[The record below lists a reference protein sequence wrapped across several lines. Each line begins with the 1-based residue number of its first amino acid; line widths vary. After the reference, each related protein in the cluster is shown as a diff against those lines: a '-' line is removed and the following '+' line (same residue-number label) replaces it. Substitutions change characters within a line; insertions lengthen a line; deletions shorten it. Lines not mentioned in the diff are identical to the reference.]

1 MNILSRLFILVM
13 TSLLIVS
20 CGSGGGGTNLGPDN
34 LEVTSVNSY
43 IAGADVTDANN
54 NPAINNGDG
63 TYRFMVAPTYP
74 LTSSGGTVIATGEA
88 FVGSMYAAQGEV
100 ISPVTNFLTKLDASG
115 NPTAEVDSTK
125 AQQLS
130 DMYGGSL
137 SASDL
142 QNDYLASGNAQVAK
156 LSQLLNVIR
165 ADDNLRDKFIS
176 NLSANTG
183 TNSFTTAKS
192 LLETAL
198 DNTPSINAAENYAYK
213 NILDAVDAY
222 TGTASAMESAIV
234 EEKKL
239 ANQTGSLGSL
249 INDLGSDDAS
259 LALAAKILEMG
270 ANTASAST
278 LTSTELTTIGVNA
291 TVSGN
296 DTLTAM
302 FNDAVKNQS
311 SDIAVDTAGELQD
324 LGDFIEEVANIANG
338 TTTLPETGLTTAEMT
353 SLGFTD
359 VSDDI
364 LVAVKAAIRT
374 HYTSNGNSYPTFA
387 EIQAMIDAEN
397 AAVENALQTIIDYTT
412 GDATSPTLT
421 TYSAIGV
428 TGVSSGLLT
437 NVNNYVGSTT
447 EAHKNTAEK
456 VQTIADLISGVDNDL
471 SSLNLTDVSNLGLN
485 NDIVA
490 DSLALFNEVLSSRT
504 VGEIDTGAELSAIS
518 ATIRQLK
525 EIADG
530 TATPDNGITT
540 AALTALG
547 IDTSGINSAA
557 RLTNFLTQVGNEDF
571 ANISSVGSL
580 TAVAGGDLD
589 SASLNA
595 ISIASSNTDDTKA
608 GAGVTVTLNITASEA
623 INTPTVTIAG
633 RNATVTNPSGNNW
646 SASVVIQSG
655 DTNADFVISNITD
668 VSGNPTADQSSTTDS
683 SAVAVDTIIPA
694 ITSVSINSSNDTPTI
709 ANVADTITATIVFA
723 EAIETITGTIA
734 GANATISGSEAN
746 WSAVLLVDA
755 SASLGTAT
763 IAFDY
768 TDDYGNTAQIT
779 STTDSSEVIIDSAIK
794 MTSVTMSNNNAE
806 DLGFVKVGDTVT
818 LTFTTNITTNGTLP
832 TVKILGNNVTPVA
845 SGNQNFTATYTIQD
859 SDAEGTV
866 TFSISNYTGNDGELG
881 FVVNELTTGSDI
893 VFDQTAPVITD
904 NFTTQDEN
912 DNDLNDGGVSMA
924 ATDALSGILDNSYSK
939 TADVNVDNA
948 AITVGVSD
956 GLVNFASG
964 FYPDYETKQTLTFEL
979 QVSDKAGNI
988 GTNTVEL
995 TITDVVEASIIDVVY
1010 VANDTRKGTQT
1021 GQVQNSLY
1029 IFFSKNIDSTSL
1041 EEDTNPADN
1050 YTGTAIGS
1058 FTFATGAGASEYVTA
1073 GDRFAHVL
1081 KVTNTP
1087 TIATTDNLELA
1098 VARDAGGTMKITP
1111 TDIDKPMDASAQ
1123 LVYGTESF
1131 DGYGNT
1137 YTAVVSPHSLRVWHS
1152 KNLGA
1157 SQVATAYNDASSYG
1171 SYFQWGRDADGH
1183 QINADAIPSNG
1194 DLSAGGNTTTRATS
1208 TVAVDNKF
1216 ITNNATPYD
1225 WVRTAPQDGNNVDD
1239 SGAIRSANWSQTNG
1253 TSICPI
1259 GYRAPTDT
1267 ELEAD
1272 ILDDGQTW
1280 PGTDGRATAFN
1291 NFLKLPAPGYRK
1303 RDSGSLDRVS
1313 TYGYYWSSS
1322 VSDDS
1327 SSNARFLYFNSGA
1340 AGTNSSYRVHGWTV
1354 RCIKD

>member
-20 CGSGGGGTNLGPDN
+20 CGGGGGGTTNLGPDN
-34 LEVTSVNSY
+34 LEVTAVNSY

-142 QNDYLASGNAQVAK
+142 QNDYLASGNVEVAK

-213 NILDAVDAY
+213 NILDAVAVY

-239 ANQTGSLGSL
+239 TNQTDSLGNL
-249 INDLGSDDAS
+249 INNLGSDDAS
-259 LALAAKILEMG
+259 LALAEKILEMG

-278 LTSTELTTIGVNA
+278 LTSAELTKIGVNA

-296 DTLTAM
+296 GTLTAM

-311 SDIAVDTAGELQD
+311 SDIAVDTAGELQA
-324 LGDFIEEVANIANG
+324 LGNIVEEIANIANG
-338 TTTLPETGLTTAEMT
+338 TTNLPEAGLTTATMT

-364 LVAVKAAIRT
+364 LDAVKSAIRT
-374 HYTSNGNSYPTFA
+374 HYTSNSYPTFA

-397 AAVENALQTIIDYTT
+397 AAVENALQTIIDYTI

-428 TGVSSGLLT
+428 TGVNSGLLP
-437 NVNNYVGSTT
+437 NVNNYVGSTA

-456 VQTIADLISGVDNDL
+456 VQTIANLISGVDNDS

-504 VGEIDTGAELSAIS
+504 VGDIDTGAELSAIS

-530 TATPDNGITT
+530 TATPDNGITI

-589 SASLNA
+589 SASLA
-595 ISIASSNTDDTKA
+595 ISIASSNTDTTKA
-608 GAGVTVTLNITASEA
+608 GAGVTVTLSITADEP

-633 RNATVTNPSGNNW
+633 RNATVSNTGGNNW

-668 VSGNPTADQSSTTDS
+668 VSGNPTADYNSTTDDTS
-683 SAVAVDTIIPA
+683 VAVDTIIPA

-734 GANATISGSEAN
+734 GANATISGSGTD

-755 SASLGTAT
+755 NASLGNAT

-779 STTDSSEVIIDSAIK
+779 STTNSSEVIIDSAIK

-818 LTFTTNITTNGTLP
+818 LTFTTNITTDGTLP
-832 TVKILGNNVTPVA
+832 TVKILGNSVTPVA
-845 SGNQNFTATYTIQD
+845 SGDQNFTATYTIQD

-866 TFSISNYTGNDGELG
+866 TFSISNYVGNGGEVG

-893 VFDQTAPVITD
+893 VFDETAPVITD
-904 NFTTQDEN
+904 NFGSQLEANNSFTQN
-912 DNDLNDGGVSMA
+912 IA
-924 ATDALSGILDNSYSK
+924 ATDALSGLLDNSYTK
-939 TADVNVDNA
+939 TATGVDN
-948 AITVGVSD
+948 GVID
-956 GLVNFASG
+956 VQVNNGAVTFVSG

-995 TITDVVEASIIDVVY
+995 TITDLVETSIVDVVY
-1010 VANDTRKGTQT
+1010 VANDSRTGT
-1021 GQVQNSLY
+1021 VQDSLY
-1029 IFFSKNIDSTSL
+1029 VFFNEDINSSSL
-1041 EEDTNPADN
+1041 EENTNPADN

-1058 FTFATGAGASEYVTA
+1058 FTFATDTSEYVTA

-1081 KVTNTP
+1081 RVTNAP

-1098 VARDAGGTMKITP
+1098 VDRNADGTMKITP
-1111 TDIDKPMDASAQ
+1111 TDINKPMDASAQ

-1131 DGYGNT
+1131 DSYDNT

-1194 DLSAGGNTTTRATS
+1194 DLSAGGNTITRATS

-1216 ITNNATPYD
+1216 ITNNANPRD
-1225 WVRTAPQDGNNVDD
+1225 WVENSTQDDDNNVDD
-1239 SGAIRSANWSQTNG
+1239 SGAIRSANWSKTNG

-1259 GYRAPTDT
+1259 GFRVPTET

-1272 ILDDGQTW
+1272 ILDDGQNW
-1280 PGTDGRATAFN
+1280 SSGDRRATAFN

-1303 RDSGSLDRVS
+1303 RDDGSLDRVS

-1327 SSNARFLYFNSGA
+1327 ISNARFLYFNSGA

>member
-1 MNILSRLFILVM
+1 M

-20 CGSGGGGTNLGPDN
+20 CGSGGGGTTNLGPDN
-34 LEVTSVNSY
+34 LEVTAVNSY

-192 LLETAL
+192 LLENAL
-198 DNTPSINAAENYAYK
+198 DTTTSINDAENYAYK

-239 ANQTGSLGSL
+239 TNQTDNLANL
-249 INDLGSDDAS
+249 IEDLGSDDTS
-259 LALAAKILEMG
+259 LALAEKILEMG

-278 LTSTELTTIGVNA
+278 LTSAELTKIGVNA

-296 DTLTAM
+296 GTLTAM

-311 SDIAVDTAGELQD
+311 SDAAVDTAGELQN
-324 LGDFIEEVANIANG
+324 LGNIVEEIANIANG

-428 TGVSSGLLT
+428 TGVNSGLLT

-456 VQTIADLISGVDNDL
+456 VQTIANLISGVDSD
-471 SSLNLTDVSNLGLN
+471 SSNLTLSDVSNLGLN

-490 DSLALFNEVLSSRT
+490 DSLALFNEVLSTKT
-504 VGEIDTGAELSAIS
+504 VGDIDTGAELSAITT
-518 ATIRQLK
+518 TIKKLK

-530 TATPDNGITT
+530 TATPDNGITI

-547 IDTSGINSAA
+547 INTSGIGNAEQ
-557 RLTNFLTQVGNEDF
+557 LTNFLTQVGNEDF

-589 SASLNA
+589 SASLST

-608 GAGVTVTLNITASEA
+608 GAGVTVTLSITASEP

-633 RNATVTNPSGNNW
+633 RNATVSNTGGNNW

-655 DTNADFVISNITD
+655 DTNTDFVISNITD
-668 VSGNPTADQSSTTDS
+668 LSGNPTADYNSTTNS
-683 SAVAVDTIIPA
+683 TSVAVDTTIPA
-694 ITSVSINSSNDTPTI
+694 ITSVSITSSNGTPTI

-734 GANATISGSEAN
+734 GANATISGLGAN

-755 SASLGTAT
+755 NASLGNAT

-779 STTDSSEVIIDSAIK
+779 STTNSSEVIIDSAIK

-818 LTFTTNITTNGTLP
+818 LTFTTNITTDGTLP

-866 TFSISNYTGNDGELG
+866 TFSISNYTGSGNKVG

-893 VFDQTAPVITD
+893 VFDKTAPVITD
-904 NFTTQDEN
+904 NFTTQNEADGN
-912 DNDLNDGGVSMA
+912 LNDGGVSMA
-924 ATDALSGILDNSYSK
+924 ATDALSGLLANSYSK

-948 AITVGVSD
+948 VITVGANN
-956 GLVNFASG
+956 GLVQFASG

-995 TITDVVEASIIDVVY
+995 TINDKVEVSIIDVVY
-1010 VANDTRKGTQT
+1010 VENDNRTGT
-1021 GQVQNSLY
+1021 VQDSLY
-1029 IFFSKNIDSTSL
+1029 VFFSEDIDSTSL

-1050 YTGTAIGS
+1050 YTGTAIAS
-1058 FTFATGAGASEYVTA
+1058 FTFATDTSEYVTA

-1111 TDIDKPMDASAQ
+1111 TSGNPMDVSAQ

-1157 SQVATAYNDASSYG
+1157 QQVATKANTDTDGDYLSYG
-1171 SYFQWGRDADGH
+1171 SLFQWGRAADGH
-1183 QINADAIPSNG
+1183 ELMNWSSYDDIDAAVN
-1194 DLSAGGNTTTRATS
+1194 DTTATRAAT

-1216 ITNNATPYD
+1216 IINNATPYD
-1225 WVRTAPQDGNNVDD
+1225 WVENTTQDENNVDD
-1239 SGAIRSANWSQTNG
+1239 DGAIRSANWSKTDG
-1253 TSICPI
+1253 SSICPI
-1259 GYRAPTDT
+1259 GYRVPTDT

-1272 ILDDGQTW
+1272 TLLDGQDW
-1280 PGTDGRATAFN
+1280 NDGTDARLLVFN
-1291 NFLKLPAPGYRK
+1291 NFLKLPTPGYRS
-1303 RDSGSLDRVS
+1303 RIYGSIDNISIRGRVWSGSA
-1313 TYGYYWSSS
+1313 
-1322 VSDDS
+1322 SDPS
-1327 SSNARFLYFNSGA
+1327 KGPNARPLSFDDTGA
-1340 AGTNSSYRVHGWTV
+1340 AAKMADYSRGNGYTV

>member
-20 CGSGGGGTNLGPDN
+20 CGSGGGGTTNLGPDN
-34 LEVTSVNSY
+34 LEVTVVNSY
-43 IAGADVTDANN
+43 IAGADVTDANG

-88 FVGSMYAAQGEV
+88 FVDSMYAAQGEV

-115 NPTAEVDSTK
+115 SPTAEVDSTK

-165 ADDNLRDKFIS
+165 ADDDLRDKFIS

-213 NILDAVDAY
+213 NILDAVAVY

-239 ANQTGSLGSL
+239 TNQTDSLDNL
-249 INDLGSDDAS
+249 INNLGSDDAS

-296 DTLTAM
+296 GTLTAM

-364 LVAVKAAIRT
+364 LAAVKTAIRT
-374 HYTSNGNSYPTFA
+374 HYASNGNSYPTFA

-456 VQTIADLISGVDNDL
+456 VQTIVNLIDGVDSD
-471 SSLNLTDVSNLGLN
+471 SSNLTLTDVSNLGLN

-504 VGEIDTGAELSAIS
+504 VGDIDTQSELSAIS

-547 IDTSGINSAA
+547 IDTSGISGAEQ
-557 RLTNFLTQVGNEDF
+557 LTNFLTQVGNEDF

-589 SASLNA
+589 SASLST

-608 GAGVTVTLNITASEA
+608 GAGVTVTLSITASEP

-655 DTNADFVISNITD
+655 DTNTDFVISNITD
-668 VSGNPTADQSSTTDS
+668 LSGNPTADYNSTTDS
-683 SAVAVDTIIPA
+683 SAVAVDTTIPA
-694 ITSVSINSSNDTPTI
+694 ITSVSITSSNGTPTI

-779 STTDSSEVIIDSAIK
+779 STTDSSEVVIDSAIK
-794 MTSVTMSNNNAE
+794 MTSVTMSTNNAE
-806 DLGFVKVGDTVT
+806 ALGFAKVGDSIT
-818 LTFTTNITTNGTLP
+818 LTFATNIDTTGDTP
-832 TVKILGNNVTPVA
+832 TVTIVGKNATVTNA
-845 SGNQNFTATYTIQD
+845 GDSDLKTFDATYVLQD
-859 SDAEGTV
+859 GDTEGTV
-866 TFSISNYTGNDGELG
+866 SFVISNYVGSK
-881 FVVNELTTGSDI
+881 NEVGLNIDALTTGTPV
-893 VFDQTAPVITD
+893 VFDKTAPVITD
-904 NFTTQDEN
+904 NFTTQNEADGN
-912 DNDLNDGGVSMA
+912 LNNGGVSMA

-948 AITVGVSD
+948 AITVGANN
-956 GLVNFASG
+956 GLVQFASG

-995 TITDVVEASIIDVVY
+995 TITDVVEASIVDVVY
-1010 VANDTRKGTQT
+1010 VENDTRKGTQT

-1029 IFFSKNIDSTSL
+1029 IFFSKDMNSSTISENDL
-1041 EEDTNPADN
+1041 TD
-1050 YTGTAIGS
+1050 YTGDTA
-1058 FTFATGAGASEYVTA
+1058 TFVVDQGEYISAPTASAT
-1073 GDRFAHVL
+1073 RFAHVL

-1087 TIATTDNLELA
+1087 TIATTDNLALA
-1098 VARDAGGTMKITP
+1098 IGNSGNPNNPNITANSGAP
-1111 TDIDKPMDASAQ
+1111 VDASAQ

-1131 DGYGNT
+1131 DDYGNT

-1157 SQVATAYNDASSYG
+1157 AQVATAYNDASSYG
-1171 SYFQWGRDADGH
+1171 SYFQWGRGADGH
-1183 QINADAIPSNG
+1183 QINADATPSNG
-1194 DLSAGGNTTTRATS
+1194 DLSAGGNTTTKATS

-1216 ITNNATPYD
+1216 ITTTDNPRD
-1225 WVRTAPQDGNNVDD
+1225 WVEGSVNNSD
-1239 SGAIRSANWSQTNG
+1239 AIRSANWSKTDGN
-1253 TSICPI
+1253 SICPI
-1259 GYRAPTDT
+1259 GYRVPTGT
-1267 ELEAD
+1267 ELNTD
-1272 ILDDGQTW
+1272 IILDGQDWSDG
-1280 PGTDGRATAFN
+1280 DRRATAFN
-1291 NFLKLPAPGYRK
+1291 NFLKLPTAGNRVNS
-1303 RDSGSLDRVS
+1303 DGLLGSLSSFGLYWGSSIDNDNRPNRLIFDQNNFATVNTNHRS
-1313 TYGYYWSSS
+1313 NGYS
-1322 VSDDS
+1322 
-1327 SSNARFLYFNSGA
+1327 
-1340 AGTNSSYRVHGWTV
+1340 V

>member
-1 MNILSRLFILVM
+1 
-13 TSLLIVS
+13 
-20 CGSGGGGTNLGPDN
+20 
-34 LEVTSVNSY
+34 
-43 IAGADVTDANN
+43 
-54 NPAINNGDG
+54 
-63 TYRFMVAPTYP
+63 
-74 LTSSGGTVIATGEA
+74 
-88 FVGSMYAAQGEV
+88 
-100 ISPVTNFLTKLDASG
+100 
-115 NPTAEVDSTK
+115 
-125 AQQLS
+125 
-130 DMYGGSL
+130 
-137 SASDL
+137 
-142 QNDYLASGNAQVAK
+142 
-156 LSQLLNVIR
+156 
-165 ADDNLRDKFIS
+165 
-176 NLSANTG
+176 
-183 TNSFTTAKS
+183 
-192 LLETAL
+192 
-198 DNTPSINAAENYAYK
+198 
-213 NILDAVDAY
+213 
-222 TGTASAMESAIV
+222 
-234 EEKKL
+234 
-239 ANQTGSLGSL
+239 
-249 INDLGSDDAS
+249 
-259 LALAAKILEMG
+259 
-270 ANTASAST
+270 
-278 LTSTELTTIGVNA
+278 
-291 TVSGN
+291 
-296 DTLTAM
+296 M

-311 SDIAVDTAGELQD
+311 SDIAVDTAGELQN
-324 LGDFIEEVANIANG
+324 LGDIVEEVANIANG
-338 TTTLPETGLTTAEMT
+338 ITTPLPNGDLITDDMT

-364 LVAVKAAIRT
+364 LDAVQAAIRT

-428 TGVSSGLLT
+428 TGVSSGLLP

-447 EAHKNTAEK
+447 EAYKNTAEK
-456 VQTIADLISGVDNDL
+456 VQTIANLISGVDGD
-471 SSLNLTDVSNLGLN
+471 SSNLTLSDVSNLGLN

-504 VGEIDTGAELSAIS
+504 VGDIDTQSELSAIS

-547 IDTSGINSAA
+547 INTSGIGNAEQ
-557 RLTNFLTQVGNEDF
+557 LTNFLTQVGNEDF

-589 SASLNA
+589 SASLA
-595 ISIASSNTDDTKA
+595 ISIASSNTYTTKA
-608 GAGVTVTLNITASEA
+608 GAGVTVTLSITADEP

-633 RNATVTNPSGNNW
+633 RNATVSNTGGNNW

-668 VSGNPTADQSSTTDS
+668 VSGNPTADQSSTTNDTS
-683 SAVAVDTIIPA
+683 VAVDTIIPT
-694 ITSVSINSSNDTPTI
+694 ITSVSITSSNADITL

-755 SASLGTAT
+755 SASLGNAT

-779 STTDSSEVIIDSAIK
+779 STTDASEVIIDSAIK

-818 LTFTTNITTNGTLP
+818 LTFTTNITTNETP

-866 TFSISNYTGNDGELG
+866 TFSISNYTGNDGEVG

-904 NFTTQDEN
+904 NFGSHPEADNTFTQN
-912 DNDLNDGGVSMA
+912 IA
-924 ATDALSGILDNSYSK
+924 ATDALSGLLDNSYTK
-939 TADVNVDNA
+939 TATGVDN
-948 AITVGVSD
+948 GVID
-956 GLVNFASG
+956 VQVDNGAVTFVSG
-964 FYPDYETKQTLTFEL
+964 FYPDYETKQTLTFEF

-1010 VANDTRKGTQT
+1010 VENDNRTGT
-1021 GQVQNSLY
+1021 VQDSLY
-1029 IFFSKNIDSTSL
+1029 VFFSEDIDSTSL
-1041 EEDTNPADN
+1041 EKDTNPADN
-1050 YTGTAIGS
+1050 YTGTAIAS
-1058 FTFATGAGASEYVTA
+1058 FTFATGSGASEYVTKSTTS

-1087 TIATTDNLELA
+1087 TIATTDNLKLA
-1098 VARDAGGTMKITP
+1098 VDRDAGGTMKIT
-1111 TDIDKPMDASAQ
+1111 TSGNPMDVSAQ

-1157 SQVATAYNDASSYG
+1157 QQVATKANTDTDGDYLSYG
-1171 SYFQWGRDADGH
+1171 SLFQWGRAADGH
-1183 QINADAIPSNG
+1183 ERMNWTKFDDINAAVNG
-1194 DLSAGGNTTTRATS
+1194 TDGGGDDDGRLATNTATVGHS
-1208 TVAVDNKF
+1208 LFIEGDND
-1216 ITNNATPYD
+1216 PYD
-1225 WVRTAPQDGNNVDD
+1225 WVDTTSDADPNSCTGGTNCANR
-1239 SGAIRSANWSQTNG
+1239 IANWSQTNG

-1259 GYRAPTDT
+1259 GFRVPTETEFRADT
-1267 ELEAD
+1267 LSNGQNWG
-1272 ILDDGQTW
+1272 DG
-1280 PGTDGRATAFN
+1280 DRRATAFN
-1291 NFLKLPAPGYRK
+1291 NFLKLPAPGYR
-1303 RDSGSLDRVS
+1303 SMANGSLNAIS
-1313 TYGYYWSSS
+1313 SYGHYWSGS
-1322 VSDDS
+1322 VSDS
-1327 SSNARFLYFNSGA
+1327 YARHLTFHSDGA
-1340 AGTNSSYRVHGWTV
+1340 PMNSSPRASGLSV

>member
-296 DTLTAM
+296 GTLTAM

-428 TGVSSGLLT
+428 TGVSSGLLP

-447 EAHKNTAEK
+447 EAYKNTAEK
-456 VQTIADLISGVDNDL
+456 VQTIANLISGVDGD
-471 SSLNLTDVSNLGLN
+471 SSNLTLSDVSNLGLN

-504 VGEIDTGAELSAIS
+504 VGDIDTQSELSAIS

-547 IDTSGINSAA
+547 INTSGIGNAEQ
-557 RLTNFLTQVGNEDF
+557 LTNFLTQVGNEDF

-589 SASLNA
+589 SASLST

-608 GAGVTVTLNITASEA
+608 GAGVTVTLSIIADEP

-633 RNATVTNPSGNNW
+633 RNATVSNTGGNNW

-668 VSGNPTADQSSTTDS
+668 VSGNPTADYNSTTDDTS
-683 SAVAVDTIIPA
+683 VAVDTTIPA

-709 ANVADTITATIVFA
+709 ANIADTITATIVFA

-779 STTDSSEVIIDSAIK
+779 STTDASEVIIDSAIK

-818 LTFTTNITTNGTLP
+818 LTFTTNITTNETP

-866 TFSISNYTGNDGELG
+866 TFSISNYTGNGGEVG

-904 NFTTQDEN
+904 NFGSHPEADNTFTQN
-912 DNDLNDGGVSMA
+912 IA
-924 ATDALSGILDNSYSK
+924 ATDALSGLLDNSYTK
-939 TADVNVDNA
+939 TATGVDN
-948 AITVGVSD
+948 GVID
-956 GLVNFASG
+956 VQVDNGAVTFVSG

-995 TITDVVEASIIDVVY
+995 TITGVVEASITDVVY
-1010 VANDTRKGTQT
+1010 VENDNRTGT
-1021 GQVQNSLY
+1021 VQDSLY
-1029 IFFSKNIDSTSL
+1029 VFFSEDIDSTSL
-1041 EEDTNPADN
+1041 ELTSNPADN

-1058 FTFATGAGASEYVTA
+1058 FTFATDASEYVKKSA
-1073 GDRFAHVL
+1073 SGNRFAHVL